1 MKLIGHGVFWTMAFY
16 AEQRSNKQEGPED
29 QDLERS
35 ESNDTPGLLHTV
47 INLLQQGRPRAFFH
61 SIHTL
66 H

>member
-1 MKLIGHGVFWTMAFY
+1 MAFY
-16 AEQRSNKQEGPED
+16 AEKRSNKQEGSED
-29 QDLERS
+29 QDPEHS